1 LSRRAICAAA
11 VCALA
16 AGVAACGGGGAS
28 ATGATGSTGATAS
41 AGAAVSA
48 AHTFTDLVTEV
59 PLNLD
64 ESATPDTAST
74 QLVPNWSSELVRPAP
89 ATPGSGAQLPADDD
103 VVPYLATSWQR
114 EADGSYVFE
123 LRRGVRGDSGD
134 PFTAA
139 DVRWSLQRAVARSPV
154 APFLFELA
162 HIDAHDPVTII
173 NSHRVRVNV
182 TSPSPFTLSVLA
194 SYDAG
199 IYDSALYRLHATAAD
214 PWALAW
220 GSRHSASFGAYWV
233 AFFVP
238 ARQIVLNANPGFWR
252 RPWYSRVVIRA
263 QPNPSTRL
271 AAVFSGAA
279 THTSAVTWTEFQE
292 AINIGAASGVSATV
306 LQTGPG
312 VISWHLNV
320 ASGPLANPQVRRALT
335 LGVNR
340 LEMANGIDNAFD
352 DPNALTIPSAFGQ
365 PQPSDFDP
373 QESRSLLLAAGYP
386 PGALTIDI
394 DTNNSELAGAAAAV
408 LGFLR
413 DDMVEIGVNLR
424 MSYVDNPDQLL
435 AIEQHSSV
443 ESTIDSQTP
452 LLGGPAFLLEEIGNA
467 AIDPYSPA
475 AQQHFANSTLQ
486 AQLDQLRDSPGGS
499 ATQSLIQQAAATIDG
514 EQADVNFVSIPVQ
527 NVTRANVTGYSA
539 YTQPVVYYENLH
551 PIK

>member
-1 LSRRAICAAA
+1 VSSRRAICAAA
-11 VCALA
+11 LSVLA
-16 AGVAACGGGGAS
+16 AACVAACGGGGS
-28 ATGATGSTGATAS
+28 AATSSSTAA
-41 AGAAVSA
+41 AGASVTA
-48 AHTFTDLVTEV
+48 AHTFTDLVSEV

-64 ESATPDTAST
+64 ETATPDTVST
-74 QLVPNWSSELVRPAP
+74 RLVPSWSSELVRPAP
-89 ATPGSGAQLPADDD
+89 ATPGPDAQLPADNA

-114 EADGSYVFE
+114 EANGSYSFQ
-123 LRRGVRGDSGD
+123 LRRGVRGVSGD

-139 DVRWSLQRAVARSPV
+139 DVRWSLDRALARSPV

-162 HIDAHDPVTII
+162 HIDVHDPVTVI
-173 NSHRVRVNV
+173 NSHRVRINV

-194 SYDAG
+194 SYDVG
-199 IYDSALYRLHATAAD
+199 IYDSALYRAHASADD

-238 ARQIVLNANPGFWR
+238 GRQIVLNANPGFWR

-263 QPNPSTRL
+263 QASPSSRL
-271 AAVFSGAA
+271 ADVLSGAA
-279 THTSAVTWTEFQE
+279 THTSAITWAEFQE
-292 AINIGAASGVSATV
+292 TINIGASSGVSATV
-306 LQTGPG
+306 LQTGPD

-320 ASGPLANPQVRRALT
+320 AGGPLANAEVRRALT

-340 LEMANGIDNAFD
+340 LEMANGIEGAFD
-352 DPNALTIPSAFGQ
+352 HPNSLTIPAAFGQ
-365 PQPSDFDP
+365 TQPSDFDP

-394 DTNNSELAGAAAAV
+394 DTNNSELAGSAAAV

-413 DDMVEIGVNLR
+413 DDMVQIGVNLN

-435 AIEQHSSV
+435 AIEQHSAV

-467 AIDPYSPA
+467 ALDPYSQA
-475 AQQHFANSTLQ
+475 AQQHFANATLQ
-486 AQLDQLRDSPGGS
+486 AQLDQLRNSPGGS
-499 ATQSLIQQAAATIDG
+499 ATDALVKQAAATIDA
-514 EQADVNFVSIPVQ
+514 EMASVNFVAIPVQ
-527 NVTRANVTGYSA
+527 NVTRANVTGYAA
-539 YTQPVVYYENLH
+539 YTQPVIYYENLH
-551 PIK
+551 PIR